1 VDVVISGS
9 VRSIVS
15 VSGLIHEGAM
25 MAELLEIK
33 ELATEIRQRRN
44 TIRAVD
50 GVTLSVKR
58 GETLG
63 VVGESGCGKTMTA
76 LSIVR
81 LLPAGGVI
89 AGGSIKLDG
98 EELVGASEA
107 RMRAVRGSKI
117 GVVFQDPMT
126 SLNPSKTIGW
136 QIAESLVIHKAAN
149 KAAARKRALEV
160 LDLVKIPAAAE
171 RLNDFPHQLSGGM
184 RQRVMIAIA
193 LANSPELLIADE
205 PTTALDVTI
214 QAQILGLLDE
224 LKATLN
230 MGLILV
236 THDLGVVAGRADRV
250 MVMYAGR
257 VVESTGTS
265 QLFEQMRHPYTY
277 SLFSSIPR
285 IGDDRERVLATIPG
299 LPPDLAHPP
308 KGCRFA
314 ERCRFAQER
323 CRAEDPV
330 LEGDQHRFACWFPV
344 DHEVRSAVLGV
355 QERHAP
361 RSLPHEPL
369 LELKGLVKEYDIFAG
384 ALRRKVGSIHAVS
397 GIDLTLYEGETVG
410 IVGESGCGKSTLGRM
425 MVGLERPT
433 SGQILYRGEDIGS
446 RSLSEMRK
454 LRRNFQLMFQ
464 DPYASLDPRMRIGP
478 ALLEPVKVQH
488 IGDGALQE
496 ARMYTLLD
504 EVGLRRNAVERYPHE
519 FSGGQRQRVGF
530 ARALMLE
537 PGLVVADEPVS
548 ALDVSIRSQVLNMM
562 RRLQARYGLTYALIS
577 HDLSVVSYLAD
588 RIGVMYLG
596 EVVELGAASDIFAS
610 PAHPY
615 TRGLL
620 RSVPIPDPGIE
631 REKARVGQIV
641 GELPSPLSPPSG
653 CRFHPRCPYATK
665 ECSTDHPTLRV
676 IASGHTV
683 ACHHAERVL
692 EDAWELEELVNAVDR

>member
-1 VDVVISGS
+1 MSK
-9 VRSIVS
+9 
-15 VSGLIHEGAM
+15 
-25 MAELLEIK
+25 LLEIT
-33 ELATEIRQRRN
+33 ELSTEIRGRQGVV
-44 TIRAVD
+44 RAVD
-50 GVTLSVKR
+50 GVSLSVQR

-89 AGGSIKLDG
+89 ASGSIKIDG
-98 EELVGASEA
+98 EELVGASEV
-107 RMRAVRGSKI
+107 RMRAVRGDSI

-136 QIAESLVIHKAAN
+136 QIAESLIIHKAAS
-149 KAAARKRALEV
+149 KAMARKRALEV
-160 LDLVKIPAAAE
+160 LELVKIPAAAE

-214 QAQILGLLDE
+214 QAQILSLLDE
-224 LKATLN
+224 LKSTLN

-257 VVESTGTS
+257 VVESAETGR
-265 QLFEQMRHPYTY
+265 LFGAMRHPYTF
-277 SLFSSIPR
+277 SLFASIPR
-285 IGDDRERVLATIPG
+285 IGDDRERVLTSIPG

-308 KGCRFA
+308 EGCRFA

-323 CRAEDPV
+323 CHSEDPTLV
-330 LEGDQHRFACWFPV
+330 GEEHRYACWFPV
-344 DHEVRSAVLGV
+344 NHEIRSAVV
-355 QERHAP
+355 ASKDRHAA
-361 RSLPHEPL
+361 RSIGHSPL
-369 LELKGLVKEYDIFAG
+369 LELKGLVKEYDVFAG
-384 ALRRKVGSIHAVS
+384 ALRRKVGSVHAVS
-397 GIDLTLYEGETVG
+397 GIDLTLYEGETIG

-433 SGQILYRGEDIGS
+433 SGQILYKGDDIS
-446 RSLSEMRK
+446 TRSSGEMRR

-478 ALLEPVKVQH
+478 ALLEPVRVQH
-488 IGDGALQE
+488 VGSLRDQE
-496 ARMYTLLD
+496 ARMYELLD
-504 EVGLRRNAVERYPHE
+504 EVGLRRSAVQRYPHE

-562 RRLQARYGLTYALIS
+562 RRLQARYRLTYALIS

-596 EVVELGAASDIFAS
+596 ELVELASASDVFAT

-620 RSVPIPDPGIE
+620 RSVPIPDPAIE

-653 CRFHPRCPYATK
+653 CRFHPRCPYATDR
-665 ECSTDHPTLRV
+665 CSVDHPELRIV
-676 IASGHTV
+676 ATGHSV
-683 ACHHAERVL
+683 ACHHAEQVL
-692 EDAWELEELVNAVDR
+692 EDAWELEGLAQIIDR

>member
-1 VDVVISGS
+1 
-9 VRSIVS
+9 
-15 VSGLIHEGAM
+15 
-25 MAELLEIK
+25 MAELLEICD
-33 ELATEIRQRRN
+33 LVTEIRQRH
-44 TIRAVD
+44 TTVRAVD
-50 GVTLSVKR
+50 GVTMSLAR

-81 LLPAGGVI
+81 LLPTGGVI
-89 AGGSIKLDG
+89 ARGSIRLDG

-107 RMRAVRGSKI
+107 RMRAIRGDKI
-117 GVVFQDPMT
+117 GFVFQDPMT

-136 QIAESLVIHKAAN
+136 QIAESMRIHKAAS
-149 KAAARKRALEV
+149 KAVAHKRALEV
-160 LDLVKIPAAAE
+160 LDLVQIPAASE
-171 RLNDFPHQLSGGM
+171 RLNDYPHQLSGGM

-224 LKATLN
+224 LKSTLN

-257 VVESTGTS
+257 VVESAKTGE
-265 QLFEQMRHPYTY
+265 LFGAMRHPYTF
-277 SLFSSIPR
+277 SLFASIPR
-285 IGDDRERVLATIPG
+285 IGDDRDRVLPSISG
-299 LPPDLAHPP
+299 LPPDLANPP
-308 KGCRFA
+308 SGCRFA
-314 ERCRFAQER
+314 ERCRFAQDR
-323 CRAEDPV
+323 CHEQDPI
-330 LEGDQHRFACWFPV
+330 LAGEAHQFACWFPV
-344 DHEVRSAVLGV
+344 DQQIRSVV
-355 QERHAP
+355 VTSRERHAD
-361 RSLPHEPL
+361 RRRGREPL
-369 LELKGLVKEYDIFAG
+369 LELKALVKEYDVYAG
-384 ALRRKVGSIHAVS
+384 ALRRRVGSVHAVS
-397 GIDLTLYEGETVG
+397 GIDLTLYQGETIG

-433 SGQILYRGEDIGS
+433 SGQILYHGEDIANRSS
-446 RSLSEMRK
+446 REMRK

-464 DPYASLDPRMRIGP
+464 DPYASLDPRMRIGA

-488 IGDGALQE
+488 VGSHGAQE

-504 EVGLRRNAVERYPHE
+504 EVGLRHNAVERYPHE

-548 ALDVSIRSQVLNMM
+548 ALDVSIRSQVLNVM
-562 RRLQARYGLTYALIS
+562 RRLQDRYGLTYALIS

-596 EVVELGAASDIFAS
+596 ELVELGPADDIFAR

-620 RSVPIPDPGIE
+620 RSVPIPDPIIE
-631 REKARVGQIV
+631 REKATAGQII

-653 CRFHPRCPYATK
+653 CRFHPRCPYASA
-665 ECSTDHPTLRV
+665 ECATDHPQLRV
-676 IASGHTV
+676 VSSGHSV
-683 ACHHAERVL
+683 SCHHAERVL
-692 EDAWELEELVNAVDR
+692 EDTWELQGLANVASQPRRADASLVAEDSDAR

>member
-1 VDVVISGS
+1 MSK
-9 VRSIVS
+9 
-15 VSGLIHEGAM
+15 
-25 MAELLEIK
+25 LLEVN
-33 ELATEIRQRRN
+33 ELSTEIRQRRGVV
-44 TIRAVD
+44 RAVD
-50 GVTLSVKR
+50 GVSLSVER

-89 AGGSIKLDG
+89 ASGSIKIDG

-107 RMRAVRGSKI
+107 RMRAVRGDRI

-136 QIAESLVIHKAAN
+136 QIAESLMIHKAAS
-149 KAAARKRALEV
+149 KSMARKRALEV
-160 LDLVKIPAAAE
+160 LELVKIPAAAE

-214 QAQILGLLDE
+214 QAQILSLLDE
-224 LKATLN
+224 LKSTLN

-257 VVESTGTS
+257 VVESAETGR
-265 QLFEQMRHPYTY
+265 LFEAMRHPYTF
-277 SLFSSIPR
+277 SLFASIPR
-285 IGDDRERVLATIPG
+285 IGDDRERVLTSIPG

-314 ERCRFAQER
+314 ERCRFAQDR
-323 CRAEDPV
+323 CHSEDPALV
-330 LEGDQHRFACWFPV
+330 GEEHRYACWFPV
-344 DHEVRSAVLGV
+344 NHEIRSAVV
-355 QERHAP
+355 ASKDRHAA
-361 RSLPHEPL
+361 RSIGDVPL

-384 ALRRKVGSIHAVS
+384 ALRRKVGSVHAVS
-397 GIDLTLYEGETVG
+397 GIDLTLYEGETIG

-433 SGQILYRGEDIGS
+433 SGQILYKVVDIAM
-446 RSLSEMRK
+446 RSSGEMRK

-478 ALLEPVKVQH
+478 ALLEPVRVQH
-488 IGDGALQE
+488 VGGSRDQE
-496 ARMYTLLD
+496 ARMYQLLD
-504 EVGLRRNAVERYPHE
+504 EVGLRHSAVERYPHE

-562 RRLQARYGLTYALIS
+562 RRLQARYRLTYALIS

-596 EVVELGAASDIFAS
+596 ELVELASASDVFS
-610 PAHPY
+610 TPAHPY

-620 RSVPIPDPGIE
+620 RSVPIPDPAIE
-631 REKARVGQIV
+631 REKARIGQIV

-653 CRFHPRCPYATK
+653 CRFHPRCPYASDR
-665 ECSTDHPTLRV
+665 CSVDHPELRIV
-676 IASGHTV
+676 ATGHSV
-683 ACHHAERVL
+683 ACHNAEQVL
-692 EDAWELEELVNAVDR
+692 EDAWELEGLARIIDH

>member
-1 VDVVISGS
+1 
-9 VRSIVS
+9 
-15 VSGLIHEGAM
+15 L
-25 MAELLEIK
+25 AELLVIDD
-33 ELATEIRQRRN
+33 LVTEIRQRR
-44 TIRAVD
+44 TTVRAVD
-50 GVTLSVKR
+50 GVSLSVAR

-76 LSIVR
+76 LSIVQ

-89 AGGSIKLDG
+89 ARGSVKLDG
-98 EELVGASEA
+98 EELVGAGES

-117 GVVFQDPMT
+117 GFVFQDPMT

-136 QIAESLVIHKAAN
+136 QIAESLIIHKAAS
-149 KAAARKRALEV
+149 KAVARRRALEV

-171 RLNDFPHQLSGGM
+171 RLNDYPHQLSGGM

-214 QAQILGLLDE
+214 QAQILSLLDE
-224 LKATLN
+224 LKSTLN

-257 VVESTGTS
+257 VVESTDTGR
-265 QLFEQMRHPYTY
+265 LFREMRHPYTF
-277 SLFSSIPR
+277 SLFASIPR
-285 IGDDRERVLATIPG
+285 IGDDREQVLPSIPG

-308 KGCRFA
+308 SGCRFA
-314 ERCRFAQER
+314 ERCSFAQDR
-323 CRAEDPV
+323 CRTDDPA
-330 LEGDQHRFACWFPV
+330 LTGDEHQFACWFPV
-344 DHEVRSAVLGV
+344 DHQIRSGV
-355 QERHAP
+355 VAASDRHAE
-361 RSLPHEPL
+361 REIGREPL
-369 LELKGLVKEYDIFAG
+369 LELKGVVKEYDVFAG
-384 ALRRKVGSIHAVS
+384 ALRRKVGSVHAVS
-397 GIDLTLYEGETVG
+397 GIDLTLYRGETLG

-433 SGQILYRGEDIGS
+433 AGTIAYEGRDIAS
-446 RSLSEMRK
+446 RSLGEMRK

-464 DPYASLDPRMRIGP
+464 DPYASLDPRMRIGA

-488 IGDGALQE
+488 AGDAKAQV
-496 ARMYTLLD
+496 ARMYSLLD
-504 EVGLRRNAVERYPHE
+504 EVGLRHSAVERYPHE
-519 FSGGQRQRVGF
+519 FSGGQRQRIGF

-562 RRLQARYGLTYALIS
+562 RRFQARFGLTYALIS

-596 EVVELGAASDIFAS
+596 ELVELGPADAVFAS

-620 RSVPIPDPGIE
+620 RSVPIPDPVIE
-631 REKARVGQIV
+631 QQKARAGQIM
-641 GELPSPLSPPSG
+641 GELPSPLSPPQG
-653 CRFHPRCPYATK
+653 CRFHPRCPYATA
-665 ECSTDHPTLRV
+665 ECTSEHPQLRV
-676 IASGHTV
+676 IGTEHTV
-683 ACHHAERVL
+683 ACHHAEQVL
-692 EDAWELEELVNAVDR
+692 EDAWELTELVRATNS